1 MKNMV
6 NSQVAKEKAG
16 GNKVIIR
23 CGAVKRG
30 VLKGVA
36 FFCAL
41 VVFAGVFPVWGTVA
55 EEPTLTSEAYV
66 LMEGSTGEILC
77 EKDATKQL
85 RPASI
90 TKIMTLL
97 LIFEAVESG
106 KISLTDEVG
115 VSEHAAS
122 MGGSQVYLE
131 PYEKQPVE
139 TMIKCISI
147 ASAND
152 ASVAMAEF
160 LAGSEEAFVARM
172 NERAAELGMEN
183 THFVNCY
190 GLDTDG
196 HYSCALDV
204 AKMSRELI
212 MKYPQISNY
221 STVWMDTF
229 VHTTSRGQTEFGLTN
244 TNKLIKTYQG
254 ITGLKTG
261 STGLAKYCLSATAR
275 RDDMNLIAVVMAAPD
290 TKTRFKEAAELLN
303 YGFANYQLFTY
314 DFEGA
319 EIGNVPVKAGVV
331 KEIALKPEGVFSKLC
346 SKDVKKDAIEITYT
360 YEEGLMAPVLAGA
373 PAGSVTFSYGG
384 KEIGNIRLVTADAVA
399 KAKYSDALFSVWKQ
413 YFGR

>member
-1 MKNMV
+1 MKNIV

-23 CGAVKRG
+23 CGAAKRG
-30 VLKGVA
+30 VLRGVA

-172 NERAAELGMEN
+172 
-183 THFVNCY
+183 
-190 GLDTDG
+190 
-196 HYSCALDV
+196 S
-204 AKMSRELI
+204 
-212 MKYPQISNY
+212 
-221 STVWMDTF
+221 
-229 VHTTSRGQTEFGLTN
+229 
-244 TNKLIKTYQG
+244 
-254 ITGLKTG
+254 
-261 STGLAKYCLSATAR
+261 
-275 RDDMNLIAVVMAAPD
+275 
-290 TKTRFKEAAELLN
+290 
-303 YGFANYQLFTY
+303 
-314 DFEGA
+314 
-319 EIGNVPVKAGVV
+319 
-331 KEIALKPEGVFSKLC
+331 
-346 SKDVKKDAIEITYT
+346 
-360 YEEGLMAPVLAGA
+360 
-373 PAGSVTFSYGG
+373 
-384 KEIGNIRLVTADAVA
+384 
-399 KAKYSDALFSVWKQ
+399 
-413 YFGR
+413 